1 MDSALPVLSNVGNFE
16 EETETLSSNG
26 NDFDFVSV
34 VKLLVFV
41 LPEENLIERKTI
53 LSQTKNSKIAVRV

>member
-34 VKLLVFV
+34 VSYSFLFCQK
-41 LPEENLIERKTI
+41 
-53 LSQTKNSKIAVRV
+53 KI